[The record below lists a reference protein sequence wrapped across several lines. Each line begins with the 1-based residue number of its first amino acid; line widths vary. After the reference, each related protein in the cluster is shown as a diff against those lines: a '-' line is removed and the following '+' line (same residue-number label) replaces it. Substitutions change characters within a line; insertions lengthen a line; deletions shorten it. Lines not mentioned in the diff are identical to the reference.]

1 MIKPLS
7 LLLCLLL
14 LGGCAAPAEQGQIIV
29 SPTVSPMTTAT
40 VAPTVTPVPH
50 STSMPTPI
58 IPVANTDD
66 YGFLPGSQFPLQE
79 TENVYICGLL
89 RRSHPPCPVQR

>member
-1 MIKPLS
+1 MKSSTLS

-50 STSMPTPI
+50 STSMGEHKKKTHWNSI
-58 IPVANTDD
+58 
-66 YGFLPGSQFPLQE
+66 
-79 TENVYICGLL
+79 
-89 RRSHPPCPVQR
+89 RRPMQLVM